1 VAILTQPG
9 GHHYVKHSFFR
20 RSFHRSHSARLS
32 RHSRHR
38 RFVKRRGDWP
48 AAQTGAAASTTQFE
62 GAQYYLKT
70 PNEKKTKQVDG
81 TLALDSSA
89 KVARFVAKGKT
100 EVEIPYGSITS
111 LLYERAAT
119 PRYSA
124 AVLVSPLFL
133 FSKSKKHFLTIQYK
147 NAEGQGQFALIRFDK
162 KNWQSAVAAIE
173 AQTGIKVERVEEK

>member
-1 VAILTQPG
+1 MSNIRSFVAHFIAAILLVFPVILGTAASSN
-9 GHHYVKHSFFR
+9 V
-20 RSFHRSHSARLS
+20 AAN
-32 RHSRHR
+32 
-38 RFVKRRGDWP
+38 WP
-48 AAQTGAAASTTQFE
+48 AAQIGAATSTTQFE

-81 TLALDSSA
+81 TLVLDPSA
-89 KVARFVAKGKT
+89 KVARFEAKGKT

-133 FSKSKKHFLTIQYK
+133 FSKSKKHFLTVSTK
-147 NAEGQGQFALIRFDK
+147 TPKG
-162 KNWQSAVAAIE
+162 
-173 AQTGIKVERVEEK
+173 RVSSR

>member
-1 VAILTQPG
+1 MSNIRYFVAHFIAAILLVCPVILG
-9 GHHYVKHSFFR
+9 
-20 RSFHRSHSARLS
+20 SAAS
-32 RHSRHR
+32 SS
-38 RFVKRRGDWP
+38 VVANGP
-48 AAQTGAAASTTQFE
+48 AAQTGAAPSTTQQTGEAPSTTQFQS
-62 GAQYYLKT
+62 AQYYLKT
-70 PNEKKTKQVDG
+70 PNEKKTTQIDG
-81 TLALDSSA
+81 TFVLDPSA
-89 KVARFVAKGKT
+89 KAARFVGKGKT

-162 KNWQSAVAAIE
+162 SNWQAAVAAIE

>member
-1 VAILTQPG
+1 MSNTRYLVAHFITATLLVCPVILVAVASSSVVANGQ
-9 GHHYVKHSFFR
+9 
-20 RSFHRSHSARLS
+20 
-32 RHSRHR
+32 
-38 RFVKRRGDWP
+38 
-48 AAQTGAAASTTQFE
+48 AAQTGAAPSTTQQTGTEPSTTKFE
-62 GAQYYLKT
+62 SAQYYLKT
-70 PNEKKTKQVDG
+70 PNEKKTTQIDG
-81 TLALDSSA
+81 TFVLDPSA
-89 KVARFVAKGKT
+89 KAARFVGKAKT

-162 KNWQSAVAAIE
+162 SNWQAAVAAVE

>member
-1 VAILTQPG
+1 MSIIRSFVAHFIAAILLVCPVILG
-9 GHHYVKHSFFR
+9 AASSNVVANR
-20 RSFHRSHSARLS
+20 
-32 RHSRHR
+32 
-38 RFVKRRGDWP
+38 P
-48 AAQTGAAASTTQFE
+48 AAQTDAATSATQFE
-62 GAQYYLKT
+62 GAQYYLKS

-81 TLALDSSA
+81 TLVLDSSA
-89 KVARFVAKGKT
+89 KVARFVAKGNT

-162 KNWQSAVAAIE
+162 KNWQPAVAAVE

>member
-1 VAILTQPG
+1 MSNTRYFVAPFIAAILLVCPVILGAAASSSIVANGQ
-9 GHHYVKHSFFR
+9 
-20 RSFHRSHSARLS
+20 
-32 RHSRHR
+32 
-38 RFVKRRGDWP
+38 
-48 AAQTGAAASTTQFE
+48 AAQTGAAPSTTQQTGAEPSTTKFE
-62 GAQYYLKT
+62 SAQYYLKT
-70 PNEKKTKQVDG
+70 PNEKKTTQIDG
-81 TLALDSSA
+81 TFVLDPSA
-89 KVARFVAKGKT
+89 KAARFVGKAKT

-162 KNWQSAVAAIE
+162 SNWQAAVAAVE
-173 AQTGIKVERVEEK
+173 AQTGVKVERVEEK

>member
-1 VAILTQPG
+1 MNRELNRIALCLALVLIAVACAQP
-9 GHHYVKHSFFR
+9 SF
-20 RSFHRSHSARLS
+20 AQQQ
-32 RHSRHR
+32 
-38 RFVKRRGDWP
+38 DQAT
-48 AAQTGAAASTTQFE
+48 AAQEKPNSASQFE
-62 GAQYYLKT
+62 SAQYHMKI
-70 PNEKKTKQVDG
+70 PNEKKTKQIDG
-81 TLALDSSA
+81 TFVLDPSA
-89 KVARFVAKGKT
+89 KAVRFVTKGKT

-147 NAEGQGQFALIRFDK
+147 DAEGQGQFALIRFDK
-162 KNWQSAVAAIE
+162 KNWQAAVAAAE

>member
-1 VAILTQPG
+1 MSNIRSLVAHFIAAILLVCPVILG
-9 GHHYVKHSFFR
+9 AAASSNVV
-20 RSFHRSHSARLS
+20 AN
-32 RHSRHR
+32 
-38 RFVKRRGDWP
+38 WP
-48 AAQTGAAASTTQFE
+48 AAQTDAATSTTQFE

-81 TLALDSSA
+81 TLVIDSSA

-162 KNWQSAVAAIE
+162 KNWQPAVAAVE

>member
-1 VAILTQPG
+1 V
-9 GHHYVKHSFFR
+9 
-20 RSFHRSHSARLS
+20 
-32 RHSRHR
+32 
-38 RFVKRRGDWP
+38 
-48 AAQTGAAASTTQFE
+48 
-62 GAQYYLKT
+62 KT
-70 PNEKKTKQVDG
+70 PNEKKTTQIDG
-81 TLALDSSA
+81 TFVLDPSA
-89 KVARFVAKGKT
+89 KAARFVGKAKT

-162 KNWQSAVAAIE
+162 SNWQAAVAAVE
-173 AQTGIKVERVEEK
+173 AQTGLKVERVEEK

>member
-1 VAILTQPG
+1 MSNIRYLVAPFIAAILLACP
-9 GHHYVKHSFFR
+9 VIL
-20 RSFHRSHSARLS
+20 SAAAS
-32 RHSRHR
+32 SS
-38 RFVKRRGDWP
+38 VVANGQ
-48 AAQTGAAASTTQFE
+48 AAQTSAEPSTTKFE
-62 GAQYYLKT
+62 SAQYYLKT
-70 PNEKKTKQVDG
+70 PNEKKTTQIDG
-81 TLALDSSA
+81 TFVLDPSA
-89 KVARFVAKGKT
+89 KAARFVGKAKT

-119 PRYSA
+119 ARYSA

-162 KNWQSAVAAIE
+162 SNWQAAVATVE